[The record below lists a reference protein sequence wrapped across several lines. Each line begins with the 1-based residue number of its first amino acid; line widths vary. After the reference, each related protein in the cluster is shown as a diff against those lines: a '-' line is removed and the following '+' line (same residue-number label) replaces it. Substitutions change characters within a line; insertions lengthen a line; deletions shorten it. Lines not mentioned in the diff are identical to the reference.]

1 MILQYHYPVF
11 SYKIMFRFFS
21 VLANFQAV
29 SGSFQLNAT
38 PVSVMKTGE
47 GRAVR
52 ALRRF
57 QNGDF
62 MLFLL
67 ADFVRKSS

>member
-1 MILQYHYPVF
+1 
-11 SYKIMFRFFS
+11 MFRFFS

-29 SGSFQLNAT
+29 SGSFQLNVT